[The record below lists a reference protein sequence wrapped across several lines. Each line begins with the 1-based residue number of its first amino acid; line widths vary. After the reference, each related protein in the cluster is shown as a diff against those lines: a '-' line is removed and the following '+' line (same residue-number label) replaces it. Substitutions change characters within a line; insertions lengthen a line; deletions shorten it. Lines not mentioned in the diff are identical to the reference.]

1 MVVTQARLSDLAALL
16 ELVTE
21 FQDSNDKIIPVEP
34 EQNERYLSE
43 ILGNERL
50 GTIFIGKTSSGQPV
64 GFVTIFLAPNTLHGE
79 QVPEI
84 RDLFVTSTLRRK
96 GFGRQLFE
104 HALRW
109 ARQHKHQRV
118 IWFIEN
124 INVVAQY
131 LFDPYDTH
139 NEGWVG
145 YNLDLDS

>member
-16 ELVTE
+16 ELVSE
-21 FQDSNDKIIPVEP
+21 YQDSDEKIFPVEP
-34 EQNERYLSE
+34 VQNERYLSE

-50 GTIFIGKTSSGQPV
+50 GIVFIGKTSSGQPV
-64 GFVTIFLAPNTLHGE
+64 GFATVFLAPHTLHGE
-79 QVPEI
+79 QIPEI
-84 RDLFVTSTLRRK
+84 RDLFVTSVLRRK

-109 ARQHKHQRV
+109 ARQQKYKRM

-124 INVVAQY
+124 VNVVAQY

-145 YNLDLDS
+145 YNLELD